1 MFPPPTTA
9 FSLTIVAMS
18 EDHEQPPGR
27 PIPPAL
33 RASDEDRERLVDEL
47 NEHAVAGRLDTHELE
62 DRLQSAYAART
73 TAELDALRRDLP
85 VTPSQIALGHAGRR
99 SHLTRRMLQEAG
111 GSLGA
116 FIVCT
121 IIWAASGAHGQFWP
135 VWVLIVVV
143 MACARS
149 GWALF
154 GPAPDLD
161 AVEERLD
168 ANGRKRLDHDQRR
181 AERRQRQAE
190 RRDRRL
196 GR

>member
-1 MFPPPTTA
+1 
-9 FSLTIVAMS
+9 MS
-18 EDHEQPPGR
+18 GDHELPPGK
-27 PIPPAL
+27 PVPPAL

-47 NEHAVAGRLDTHELE
+47 NEHAVAGRLDTDELE

-85 VTPSQIALGHAGRR
+85 VTPGQIALSHAGRR

-116 FIVCT
+116 FVVCT
-121 IIWAASGAHGQFWP
+121 VIWAASGAHGQFWP

-143 MACARS
+143 MAFARS

-161 AVEERLD
+161 AVEEQLEAR
-168 ANGRKRLDHDQRR
+168 RRMR
-181 AERRQRQAE
+181 AEYRE
-190 RRDRRL
+190 RRLEQRGRRR

>member
-1 MFPPPTTA
+1 
-9 FSLTIVAMS
+9 
-18 EDHEQPPGR
+18 
-27 PIPPAL
+27 
-33 RASDEDRERLVDEL
+33 
-47 NEHAVAGRLDTHELE
+47 
-62 DRLQSAYAART
+62 
-73 TAELDALRRDLP
+73 
-85 VTPSQIALGHAGRR
+85 
-99 SHLTRRMLQEAG
+99 MLQEAG

-143 MACARS
+143 MAFARS

-161 AVEERLD
+161 AVEEQLEAR
-168 ANGRKRLDHDQRR
+168 RRMR
-181 AERRQRQAE
+181 AEYRE
-190 RRDRRL
+190 RRLEQR